1 MYSDALMTGKDLP
14 LSEALAMGGETTV
27 IGLSIVFGVLV
38 ILMIVL
44 MLFKVI
50 FYKDP
55 KKQQK
60 SADTAKPTAAE
71 SVPTAAETAVADI
84 GKSDEIPEDELVA
97 VLTAAVASS
106 LNTSTYNLRI
116 KSYRRVDGR
125 QNAWNRA
132 GLTETINNRY

>member
-1 MYSDALMTGKDLP
+1 MYSDALLTGKDLP

-60 SADTAKPTAAE
+60 SADNAKPTAAE
-71 SVPTAAETAVADI
+71 SVPTAADI